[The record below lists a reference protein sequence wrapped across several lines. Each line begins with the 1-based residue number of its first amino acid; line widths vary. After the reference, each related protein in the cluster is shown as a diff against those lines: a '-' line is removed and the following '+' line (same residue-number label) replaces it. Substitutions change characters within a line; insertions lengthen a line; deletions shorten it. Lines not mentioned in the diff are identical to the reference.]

1 MNSIILCE
9 GKTDAILTSYYLDS
23 VYGWKYLSKNKPLDI
38 KIRDK
43 QSEELN
49 WYKLNNKKLC
59 IWGVGGVDNF
69 EYAINHIIS
78 LNRLANEDQLFD
90 KLIII
95 ADRDDEEN
103 NDNIISKYID
113 ILKNNKIEVNL
124 QLNKMQQSTYENDI
138 EDTLN
143 IEIGLVVLPVETKG
157 AIETFLLEALSE
169 NKDEKYIIENVRAF
183 INSIESNKYLRKRRE
198 RIKAELG
205 TTFALISPDKV
216 FTSLHSLLCEIPWS
230 NYTTFQEGF
239 KILEK
244 L

>member
-9 GKTDAILTSYYLDS
+9 GKTDAILTSYYLDR
-23 VYGWKYLSKNKPLDI
+23 VYGWKYLSKNKPVGI

-49 WYKLNNKKLC
+49 WYQLENKKLC

-69 EYAINHIIS
+69 EYAINHIIN
-78 LNRLANEDQLFD
+78 LNRLANEEQLFN
-90 KLIII
+90 KIII
-95 ADRDDEEN
+95 ITDRDDEEN
-103 NDNIISKYID
+103 NDYIISKYINL
-113 ILKNNKIEVNL
+113 LKNSGIEAKL
-124 QLNKMQQSTYENDI
+124 QLNEMQQSTYENDI
-138 EDTLN
+138 EDTID

-157 AIETFLLEALSE
+157 AIETFLLEVLSE
-169 NKDEKYIIENVRAF
+169 NKDEKYIVENVREF
-183 INSIESNKYLRKRRE
+183 IKSIKSNKYLQKRRE
-198 RIKAELG
+198 RVKAELG
-205 TTFALISPDKV
+205 VTFALISPDKV
-216 FTSLHSLLCEIPWS
+216 FTTLHNLLCEIPWS